1 MRTLVKRL
9 WICLPLFL
17 LAAAAR
23 AQVPAAPAAGENV
36 AVDPIRCWWR
46 TDAGGVRIGQVFN
59 VTLTC
64 AALENDAVQVLVDES
79 RLGATAVQL
88 PPFEVVGGT
97 HPADLRSGARRFF
110 QYHYQIR
117 VINPDVIGK
126 DIGLPPVA
134 IHYSINNRLNASA
147 SVQGRDLVYLMPMLP
162 IRIESLVATDAT
174 DIRDAAG
181 QDFGIVERFL
191 FRANV
196 LEIIAY
202 TCVALGTMMVVIV
215 LVSMARRARTR
226 APAGERVLGIGQLV
240 DAAAREL
247 SAVTRD
253 HEAGGWNDAL
263 VARAL
268 AATRVTATA
277 AVGNTVSQRIVA
289 QPAAG
294 DGRLVATGG
303 FRGKPRV
310 VSGAAT
316 TFDIDRALRNGAAN
330 APVLESLRGALAA
343 FGAANYGRGGALDQ
357 TKLDEALSAA
367 RTATSQVRS
376 EHSWVKTTL
385 RQWRAG
391 GATPAVSRA

>member
-1 MRTLVKRL
+1 
-9 WICLPLFL
+9 L
-17 LAAAAR
+17 LLLTSAAR
-23 AQVPAAPAAGENV
+23 AQVPAAPPAAGENV

-46 TDAGGVRIGQVFN
+46 TDAGGVRIGQLFN

-79 RLGATAVQL
+79 RLGPTAVQL
-88 PPFEVVGGT
+88 PPFEVLGGS

-134 IHYSINNRLNASA
+134 IHYSINNRLNTSA

-174 DIRDAAG
+174 DIRDASG
-181 QDFGIVERFL
+181 QDFGTVERFL

-196 LEIIAY
+196 LEIVAY
-202 TCVALGTMMVVIV
+202 TCMALGALMIAIV
-215 LVSMARRARTR
+215 LVSIARRARTR
-226 APAGERVLGIGQLV
+226 TPVGERLLGTRELV

-253 HEAGGWNDAL
+253 REAGGWNEAL

-277 AVGNTVSQRIVA
+277 ALGHRVSQRLVA
-289 QPAAG
+289 EPSAG
-294 DGRLVATGG
+294 DGKLIASGG
-303 FRGKPRV
+303 LRGKPRV
-310 VSGAAT
+310 ISGSVT
-316 TFDIDRALRNGAAN
+316 PFDLDRALRSPASAAN
-330 APVLESLRGALAA
+330 APLLESLRDALVA
-343 FGAANYGRGGALDQ
+343 FGSANYGRNGVHDQ
-357 TKLDEALSAA
+357 AALDEALAA
-367 RTATSQVRS
+367 ASRATSDVRR
-376 EHSWVKTTL
+376 EHSWLKTTL
-385 RQWRAG
+385 REWRTG
-391 GATPAVSRA
+391 GAAPAVSRA

>member
-1 MRTLVKRL
+1 VRRF
-9 WICLPLFL
+9 WHCLPLIL
-17 LAAAAR
+17 LAATAG
-23 AQVPAAPAAGENV
+23 AQVPAAPAAGDNV

-46 TDAGGVRIGQVFN
+46 TDAGGVRIGQLFN

-88 PPFEVVGGT
+88 PPFEVVGGS

-134 IHYSINNRLNASA
+134 IHYSINNRLNTSA

-174 DIRDAAG
+174 DIRDSAG
-181 QDFGIVERFL
+181 QDFSNVERFL
-191 FRANV
+191 LRANA

-202 TCVALGTMMVVIV
+202 TCVALGALMIVIV
-215 LVSMARRARTR
+215 LVSIARRARTR
-226 APAGERVLGIGQLV
+226 TPVGERVLGIGALV
-240 DAAAREL
+240 DTAAREL

-253 HEAGGWNDAL
+253 REAGGWSEAL

-277 AVGNTVSQRIVA
+277 AIGNTISQRIVA
-289 QPAAG
+289 DPSAG
-294 DGRLVATGG
+294 DGRLVAPGG
-303 FRGKPRV
+303 FRGKARI
-310 VSGAAT
+310 VSGSAT
-316 TFDIDRALRNGAAN
+316 TFDIDRALKN
-330 APVLESLRGALAA
+330 ASGQAPLLESLRDAMTV
-343 FGAANYGRGGALDQ
+343 FGSANYGRGGALDQ
-357 TKLDEALSAA
+357 TKLDEALAAA

-376 EHSWVKTTL
+376 EHSWLKTTL

-391 GATPAVSRA
+391 GPAPAVSRA